1 MFTQKAKIAK
11 VQQNFLI
18 LLKLNQ
24 LQEFFLEV
32 NSQIPDIPDE
42 KYLDYLEQTPKKIV
56 HYYFN
61 ELVNLLQ
68 DRDMKEQ
75 QQLKNQ
81 QIILSLVELGYNEA
95 NYLKVLQE
103 NKNQFSN
110 LSPSDCV
117 QLIIQA
123 IEEEQKE
130 SQPQQEI
137 KQININIEDEKSQP
151 KSKKKHQD
159 IKSFSSDSQ
168 SDEDEDEVS
177 EMESYSE
184 AIFNIKNI
192 MAQKQKMNISEQQKQ
207 QQQQH
212 ANVDGKFKTCDIC
225 CNEKL
230 ENQFYIRQSCS
241 HEICKTCIVDYLNFK
256 IDNSQVEQIKCFNS
270 NCKEDISSSE
280 VESIMQG
287 LEAKIQKYHRILNR
301 NKILKNPN
309 NKFCTKPDCEG
320 YITLD
325 SSSSQPFQLCNV
337 CQTEICVKCFSQ
349 WHPRVSCSQNMEKN
363 IQKYIEKNVVQ
374 LCPNC
379 KIKIEKM
386 TGCNHITCSFCK
398 HEWCWLCKSKYSR
411 SHFEKFN
418 PIGCPGFYK
427 QKQDWPIYKIYLYRF
442 FCLIFWIF
450 YCLAIPLLFFFYIS
464 FRYSCLFI
472 KKKKYSQGC
481 KKILY
486 FTFGGIWFLLGPVL
500 FPFQVMYYL
509 YTIIMKNCKC
519 CKKPKIL
526 HTIQRPRNSLL
537 FNLSDQRSIHQV
549 REIVNVQRRSLL
561 VTNQQRSGS
570 IQNSDQRS
578 IHNAS
583 VLQQLQRLQQ
593 ANPYQINRPYQS
605 NINQNNLQNQDERE
619 LEERQ
624 DSPYPALSHFS
635 PQRSAINI
643 PRFSQSPQKLT
654 IKNFGQ
660 NPVPIEN
667 KSESK
672 DTESNQKKIQSLN
685 LIQKKRER
693 RRPQSLIGIKSI
705 KTMDWKNQK
714 FSSIQEDNENSSNH
728 KLPVAP
734 KSSMIFEKNKAIKLI
749 HQVRSSQNLEFNQ

>member
-1 MFTQKAKIAK
+1 MLP
-11 VQQNFLI
+11 QQCVYSKSRNS
-18 LLKLNQ
+18 Q
-24 LQEFFLEV
+24 EV
-32 NSQIPDIPDE
+32 NSQMPDVPDE
-42 KYLDYLEQTPKKIV
+42 RYLDYIEQTPKRIAK
-56 HYYFN
+56 YYFN
-61 ELVNLLQ
+61 ELVCLLKDKQ
-68 DRDMKEQ
+68 IQEQ
-75 QQLKNQ
+75 QQIKDQ
-81 QIILSLVELGYNEA
+81 QIVLSLVQLGYNEA
-95 NYLKVLQE
+95 NYLAILKE
-103 NKNQFSN
+103 KRNQFNN
-110 LSPSDCV
+110 LSSSECV
-117 QLIIQA
+117 QQIIQE
-123 IEEEQKE
+123 IEEKQNENLHQ
-130 SQPQQEI
+130 SDI
-137 KQININIEDEKSQP
+137 KQINIDIEDEKSKS

-159 IKSFSSDSQ
+159 IKSFSSDSE
-168 SDEDEDEVS
+168 SNEDEDEVS
-177 EMESYSE
+177 DIESYSE
-184 AIFNIKNI
+184 ALFTLQNVL
-192 MAQKQKMNISEQQKQ
+192 AQKKKINLGDQ
-207 QQQQH
+207 QQQLKQH
-212 ANVDGKFKTCDIC
+212 IVDSKLKTCDIC

-241 HEICKTCIVDYLNFK
+241 HEICKGCIVEYLNFK

-270 NCKEDISSSE
+270 NCKEYISSQE
-280 VESIMQG
+280 VESILKG
-287 LEAKIQKYHRILNR
+287 FDAKIQKYHRILKR
-301 NKILKNPN
+301 NQILKNPN

-325 SSSSQPFQLCNV
+325 SSSSQPFQLCNI
-337 CQTEICVKCFSQ
+337 CETEICVKCFSQ
-349 WHPRVSCSQNMEKN
+349 WHPRVSCSQNMEKH

-374 LCPNC
+374 LCPKC

-472 KKKKYSQGC
+472 KKKRHSLGC
-481 KKILY
+481 KRILY
-486 FTFGGIWFLLGPVL
+486 FSFGGIWFLLGPVL
-500 FPFQVMYYL
+500 FPFQLIYYL
-509 YTIIMKNCKC
+509 YTLIRKNCKC

-570 IQNSDQRS
+570 IQNSEQRS
-578 IHNAS
+578 IQINTS
-583 VLQQLQRLQQ
+583 VIQQMQRIYQ
-593 ANPYQINRPYQS
+593 ANPCQINRPYQS
-605 NINQNNLQNQDERE
+605 IYIKQNNLQNQDERE
-619 LEERQ
+619 IEERQ
-624 DSPYPALSHFS
+624 DSPYPAVSHFS
-635 PQRSAINI
+635 PQRNSINI

-667 KSESK
+667 NSENK
-672 DTESNQKKIQSLN
+672 DTESNKKKNQSPIQ
-685 LIQKKRER
+685 IQKKRER
-693 RRPQSLIGIKSI
+693 RRPQSLIGIKSV
-705 KTMDWKNQK
+705 KNMDWKNQK
-714 FSSIQEDNENSSNH
+714 FSSIQEDNENQSNH
-728 KLPVAP
+728 QLPVAP
-734 KSSMIFEKNKAIKLI
+734 KSSMIFEKNKAIKLV
-749 HQVRSSQNLEFNQ
+749 HQVKSTQDLQLQ